1 MVTEQKSNRCRL
13 GYSMTVSRRLLA
25 QGCDA
30 QEVAPGVPARA
41 KLRRVHEDTQPG
53 EVALMNETVLEPKWS
68 AIL

>member
-1 MVTEQKSNRCRL
+1 MRRGFRAELHADHRTKS
-13 GYSMTVSRRLLA
+13 A
-25 QGCDA
+25 P
-30 QEVAPGVPARA
+30 VACARMLCPGGGPGVPARA